1 MPTKILWNVT
11 LDTLPKSPLWLKA
24 GILCWRIGVKHLYNI
39 QCILY
44 MGGLHTH
51 RAPVNRSPVMNLKK
65 GRRSRAKLFNKGWF
79 YHGLHKSGTM
89 RAKYANHGS
98 LLPSRQVQ
106 HPSRH
111 ILDLLKGRNKIQ
123 VISRWEPSRK
133 KSPPVIWSGIS
144 LNFSRDLQL
153 SLDWT
158 RCVCQILLK
167 FRFCLQNVSGG
178 SVKGDP
184 FKESAVDGRR

>member
-1 MPTKILWNVT
+1 MNRPS
-11 LDTLPKSPLWLKA
+11 LPQCPPRFFEMSPLTLYPRVHFGWRQGFYADGL
-24 GILCWRIGVKHLYNI
+24 GLNIYTIYSVYYTWGGYILTEPPSIDHL
-39 QCILY
+39 CDE
-44 MGGLHTH
+44 
-51 RAPVNRSPVMNLKK
+51 SK
-65 GRRSRAKLFNKGWF
+65 RSRAKLFNKGWF

-106 HPSRH
+106 HPPRH

-144 LNFSRDLQL
+144 LNFFRDLQL
-153 SLDWT
+153 SLNWT
-158 RCVCQILLK
+158 LCVCVK
-167 FRFCLQNVSGG
+167 SFSSSDFVS
-178 SVKGDP
+178 KM
-184 FKESAVDGRR
+184 